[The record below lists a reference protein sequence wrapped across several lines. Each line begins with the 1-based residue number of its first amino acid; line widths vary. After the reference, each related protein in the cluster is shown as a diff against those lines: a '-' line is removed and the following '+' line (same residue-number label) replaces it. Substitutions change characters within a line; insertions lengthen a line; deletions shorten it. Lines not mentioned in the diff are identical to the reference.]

1 MKNVTYTDS
10 ANFHCL
16 ENLRE
21 NSLDLSLIH
30 TGKEHCFPGHT
41 FSSPRDEYIIHF
53 VLDGTGTYSAG
64 GSTWVLTPGQMF
76 IIYPNEPVTYSA
88 DQTTPWS
95 YAWIGFNG
103 IRAENLVKQCGFSKG
118 RMILPAPDSKIVL
131 KYISK
136 LLDHK
141 SLTSANELKRE
152 AYLMLLLSELIE
164 HHDSLKIQTRK
175 EKYAYS
181 TSAYVEMAI
190 DYIRRMYMYRIGV
203 SDIAD
208 NIKISRAYLNS
219 AFQKELGMSAQKFLI
234 DYRMHKAASLLTST
248 VLSVKEIGNRVGY
261 EDQLTFSKAFKKK
274 FGLSPRNYKVHQ
286 DQIIKYDEKQ

>member
-1 MKNVTYTDS
+1 MKNVIYTDS

-21 NSLDLSLIH
+21 NSLDLSLVH
-30 TGKEHCFPGHT
+30 AGTEHCFPGHT

-64 GSTWVLTPGQMF
+64 GNTWVLTPGQMF

-103 IRAENLVKQCGFSKG
+103 IRAESFIKQCGFSKG
-118 RMILPAPDSKIVL
+118 RLILPAPDSQIIL

-136 LLDHK
+136 ILEHK
-141 SLTSANELKRE
+141 SLTHSNELKRE

-164 HHDSLKIQTRK
+164 HHDSLKLQTRK

-181 TSAYVEMAI
+181 TSVYVEMAI
-190 DYIRRMYMYRIGV
+190 DFIRQAYRYSIGV
-203 SDIAD
+203 ADIAD
-208 NIKISRAYLNS
+208 NIKISRAYLNN

-248 VLSVKEIGNRVGY
+248 ALSVKEVGNRVGY